1 MKSKPLEI
9 SIVGA
14 GIGGLVAALALKK
27 NPIKKGRGPKGKIFL
42 LNFFRKGFRHGVEIP
57 IGARRKVQEEI
68 EDVQ

>member
-27 NPIKKGRGPKGKIFL
+27 RGHKPTIYEKTESL
-42 LNFFRKGFRHGVEIP
+42 SEL
-57 IGARRKVQEEI
+57 GAGTVSYTHLTLPTK
-68 EDVQ
+68 

>member
-27 NPIKKGRGPKGKIFL
+27 RGHKPTIYEKTESL
-42 LNFFRKGFRHGVEIP
+42 SEL
-57 IGARRKVQEEI
+57 GAPSSLKDSVFS
-68 EDVQ
+68 

>member
-27 NPIKKGRGPKGKIFL
+27 KRAQNNNL
-42 LNFFRKGFRHGVEIP
+42 
-57 IGARRKVQEEI
+57 
-68 EDVQ
+68 